1 MKAKSYILPVIVA
14 AQFFC
19 TSVWFAGN
27 AVLADM
33 SASMGLS
40 PKLLAQF
47 TISVQLGFIV
57 GTFLFAAL
65 AIADRFSPV
74 KVFFL
79 SAVAAAIF
87 NFGLTIAEIPA
98 DTLLLFRFLTGFC
111 LAGIY
116 PVGMKIA
123 ADYFQ
128 AGLGKSLGYLVGAL
142 VLGTAFPH
150 LLKTLNQGF
159 DWQNVIYGT
168 SVLSTTGGIM
178 MWLFVVDGPFRKRA
192 TAFKLNAFTSVFKD
206 KNFRMAA
213 FGYFGHMW
221 ELYAF
226 WAFVPF
232 MLKVYQK
239 IHPEVNLNISLAA
252 FVIIAVG
259 SISCVISG
267 IICERFGVKK
277 VAFRLLFASMLCCL
291 VSPLFIAQNSPV
303 AFIAFLLFWGMVV
316 IGDSPLFSTMVARHA
331 PVENRG
337 AALTIVNCLGFAIT
351 ILSIQLLSLF
361 TEAWNPL
368 YSFTVLAVGPII
380 GLAFSIKS
388 KIETREVA

>member
-1 MKAKSYILPVIVA
+1 MKIKSRVLPTIVI

-33 SASMGLS
+33 SASLGFS
-40 PKLLAQF
+40 PDLLARF

-57 GTFLFAAL
+57 GTFVFAAL

-79 SAVAAAIF
+79 SAATAALF

-98 DTLLLFRFLTGFC
+98 DTLLLFRFMTGFF

-150 LLKTLNQGF
+150 LLKTLNQGL

-168 SVLSTTGGIM
+168 SILSITGGIM
-178 MWLFVVDGPFRKRA
+178 MWLFVSDGPHRNQAAK
-192 TAFKLNAFTSVFKD
+192 FKLNAFASVFKD
-206 KNFRMAA
+206 KNFRTAA

-232 MLKVYQK
+232 MLKVYQN

-277 VAFRLLFASMLCCL
+277 VAFRLLFSSMLCCL
-291 VSPLFIAQNSPV
+291 VSPFFVVQNSPEV
-303 AFIAFLLFWGMVV
+303 FIVFLLFWGMVV
-316 IGDSPLFSTMVARHA
+316 IGDSALFSTLVARHA
-331 PVENRG
+331 PLENRG
-337 AALTIVNCLGFAIT
+337 AALTIVNCLGFAVT
-351 ILSIQLLSLF
+351 ILSIQLLTLL
-361 TEAWNPL
+361 TEAWNPQ
-368 YSFTVLAVGPII
+368 YSFTILAIGPFI
-380 GLAFSIKS
+380 GLIFSLK
-388 KIETREVA
+388 KPPLRGETA